1 MKSYVEEL
9 EQIKR
14 ILKNHPMGLTVSE
27 ISEIIKVNRNSVAK
41 YLDVLAISCDVEMRV
56 IGPAKLFFLS
66 KRIPISAMMNQSND
80 NFIVLDNMMNIIDV
94 NNSILAFIKKNRDD
108 VIGKKVFD
116 LNLGVMS
123 DKDKEKLK
131 LALAEALN
139 GKENTME
146 MNFTKDDIG
155 YCHKLQVIPTK
166 LADESNGM
174 TIIGKDITE
183 QKNAVCALKESET
196 RFRELADQL
205 PEIIFE
211 TDMEGNFT
219 FANFNAFDV
228 FGYTKE
234 EFDKG
239 LNVLQMVTDEDKERA
254 MKNIQLTISG
264 KREAKGEQYKLVRK
278 DGTDFLVSAYI
289 NNMTRNNKIIGMRGI
304 LISLDKR

>member
-1 MKSYVEEL
+1 
-9 EQIKR
+9 
-14 ILKNHPMGLTVSE
+14 
-27 ISEIIKVNRNSVAK
+27 
-41 YLDVLAISCDVEMRV
+41 
-56 IGPAKLFFLS
+56 
-66 KRIPISAMMNQSND
+66 
-80 NFIVLDNMMNIIDV
+80 
-94 NNSILAFIKKNRDD
+94 
-108 VIGKKVFD
+108 
-116 LNLGVMS
+116 
-123 DKDKEKLK
+123 
-131 LALAEALN
+131 
-139 GKENTME
+139 
-146 MNFTKDDIG
+146 
-155 YCHKLQVIPTK
+155 
-166 LADESNGM
+166 M